1 MEENRSDFFGI
12 PVPEKTEMPVN
23 ENEQPIAQ
31 PIAEPIEEAT
41 VEPIAEPLA
50 GPAKQQLPVQEQ
62 KAAPAFEEAPAKV
75 SCVQQTVDSFFSAKT
90 PSENGCTYAY
100 ARPAPPVHEQPQAA
114 RPQPS
119 YYNPPVRPAQAAYS
133 APQPTPPPYRPAQQ
147 PAGNA
152 FAAAPA
158 AANEKPK
165 QAKAAKKKKKEK
177 KQTNRMSFGQLF
189 ICLALCLIVGSI
201 SGYVSSKSAV
211 ENALDAFKETMTS
224 VPATQSYN
232 VNIIEPTVAPTTPT
246 TEESTEATVPAVNNT
261 SASDIYKQNVNAV
274 VNITA
279 KGVRTVN
286 YGFFFGSQQKE
297 FVSSGSGFFLTE
309 DGYILTNY
317 HVVEGARTFI
327 ATDFNGEEH
336 SATLVGFEESNDI
349 AVLKVEGEFQAVEL
363 GDSNS
368 LEVGDTLLI
377 IGNAL
382 GELQYTLT
390 QGVVSYLERAVTT
403 ETGSVINMFQTDA
416 AINSGNSG
424 GPVFNAKGEVVGIAS
439 AKYASSTIEGL
450 GFCIP
455 IDDVKYMISDIM
467 NVGYVTGKPS
477 VGVSLYTNTSRSNGL
492 PYGCYIVA
500 VEAGSAADNAGLEVG
515 DVITAV
521 DGKTVQ
527 DVDDFGSALSGKRAG
542 DTITLNIYSAAEGR
556 SLQATLTL
564 DEYIPAEPRTEY
576 TNVFDY

>member
-1 MEENRSDFFGI
+1 MDENRFDLFGQN
-12 PVPEKTEMPVN
+12 VN
-23 ENEQPIAQ
+23 ENTQ
-31 PIAEPIEEAT
+31 EPAVVNAPQEENKQSVLQDVPVPQDEPVKQDEPVEEAEA
-41 VEPIAEPLA
+41 V
-50 GPAKQQLPVQEQ
+50 QQPQADPTPVYTAQ
-62 KAAPAFEEAPAKV
+62 A
-75 SCVQQTVDSFFSAKT
+75 QQTVQEKVNSFYNT
-90 PSENGCTYAY
+90 THLNENGCTYAY
-100 ARPAPPVHEQPQAA
+100 ARPQTPPVQNAQSAYSA
-114 RPQPS
+114 QRPQYAS
-119 YYNPPVRPAQAAYS
+119 AQQNVYNAQPAQAAAS
-133 APQPTPPPYRPAQQ
+133 
-147 PAGNA
+147 
-152 FAAAPA
+152 
-158 AANEKPK
+158 
-165 QAKAAKKKKKEK
+165 KKKQKKQKKEK
-177 KQTNRMSFGQLF
+177 KTKSRMSFGQVLL
-189 ICLALCLIVGSI
+189 CMVLCLVVGSV
-201 SGYVSSKSAV
+201 SGYVSSKNAV
-211 ENALDAFKETMTS
+211 ENALEAFKATMTT
-224 VPATQSYN
+224 ATTGAYN
-232 VNIIEPTVAPTTPT
+232 INIIEPSAEATQTTTQPTTQET
-246 TEESTEATVPAVNNT
+246 MPAVNNS

-286 YGFFFGSQQKE
+286 FGFFFGSQQQE
-297 FVSSGSGFFLTE
+297 FTSSGSGFFLTE

-317 HVVEGARTFI
+317 HVVEGARTI
-327 ATDFNGEEH
+327 VATDYDGKEH
-336 SATLVGFEESNDI
+336 SAQLIGYEESNDI
-349 AVLKVEGEFQAVEL
+349 AVLKVSGEFQAVEL

-424 GPVFNAKGEVVGIAS
+424 GPVFNANGQVVGIAS

-500 VEAGSAADNAGLEVG
+500 VEAGSAADRAGLEEG

-521 DGKTVQ
+521 DGKTVR
-527 DVDDFGSALSGKRAG
+527 DVDDFGSVLSGKKAG
-542 DTITLNIYSAAEGR
+542 DTITLNIYSAAYG
-556 SLQATLTL
+556 SNLQATLTL

>member
-1 MEENRSDFFGI
+1 MDENRTDLFGENI
-12 PVPEKTEMPVN
+12 IKN
-23 ENEQPIAQ
+23 ENEIKEPVMPEVPAMAENVSVSEEPQTVPITPVQKEKPQVAQ
-31 PIAEPIEEAT
+31 NPPVQAAEPQT
-41 VEPIAEPLA
+41 
-50 GPAKQQLPVQEQ
+50 
-62 KAAPAFEEAPAKV
+62 
-75 SCVQQTVDSFFSAKT
+75 VQQKVESFYNSMNVNA
-90 PSENGCTYAY
+90 NGCTYAY
-100 ARPAPPVHEQPQAA
+100 ARPQNPQTH
-114 RPQPS
+114 
-119 YYNPPVRPAQAAYS
+119 
-133 APQPTPPPYRPAQQ
+133 TPPAQQ
-147 PAGNA
+147 PDVAPCAPHVQYSYYNA
-152 FAAAPA
+152 PQQNVNPSVAH
-158 AANEKPK
+158 
-165 QAKAAKKKKKEK
+165 QAQTPAKKTHTKKTKKEK
-177 KQTNRMSFGQLF
+177 KEKKPKNRMSFGQVFL
-189 ICLALCLIVGSI
+189 CLALCLVVGSV
-201 SGYVSSKSAV
+201 SGYISSKAAV
-211 ENALDAFKETMTS
+211 ENALDAFKETLTTAS
-224 VPATQSYN
+224 TTGSYN
-232 VNIIEPTVAPTTPT
+232 INIYEQQPESAAPSVQTQQQTDPTVPVAN
-246 TEESTEATVPAVNNT
+246 SAT
-261 SASDIYKQNVNAV
+261 ASDIYKQNVNAV

-286 YGFFFGSQQKE
+286 YGFFFGSQQQE

-317 HVVEGARTFI
+317 HVVEGATTFI
-327 ATDFNGEEH
+327 ATDYDGKEH
-336 SATLVGFEESNDI
+336 SAKLVGFEESNDI
-349 AVLKVEGEFQAVEL
+349 AVLKVNGTFQAVEL
-363 GDSNS
+363 GDSES

-455 IDDVKYMISDIM
+455 IDDVKYMISDIV

-500 VEAGSAADNAGLEVG
+500 VEAGSAADNAGLDEG

-521 DGKTVQ
+521 DGKTVR

-542 DTITLNIYSAAEGR
+542 DSITLTVYSADYG
-556 SLQATLTL
+556 SSSQVSLTL
-564 DEYIPAEPRTEY
+564 DEYVPGEPRTDY

>member
-1 MEENRSDFFGI
+1 MDENRFDLFGNPM
-12 PVPEKTEMPVN
+12 PVKTEKETENKEPAVESAPVT
-23 ENEQPIAQ
+23 ETPVAEQ
-31 PIAEPIEEAT
+31 
-41 VEPIAEPLA
+41 
-50 GPAKQQLPVQEQ
+50 PVQE
-62 KAAPAFEEAPAKV
+62 EKV
-75 SCVQQTVDSFFSAKT
+75 QTVQQKVDSFYRST
-90 PSENGCTYAY
+90 NPTDNGCTYAY
-100 ARPAPPVHEQPQAA
+100 SRYQQPQPAEKTQAQSYAPPVQPQ
-114 RPQPS
+114 QE
-119 YYNPPVRPAQAAYS
+119 PVYS
-133 APQPTPPPYRPAQQ
+133 APKPQYSYYTAPQQNANPYS
-147 PAGNA
+147 
-152 FAAAPA
+152 APKT
-158 AANEKPK
+158 ET
-165 QAKAAKKKKKEK
+165 AAKTVKSKKQKKEK
-177 KQTNRMSFGQLF
+177 KEKKPKSRMSFGQVF
-189 ICLALCLIVGSI
+189 LCLVLCLVVGSV

-211 ENALDAFKETMTS
+211 KDALQEFKATMTTAS
-224 VPATQSYN
+224 TTGSYN
-232 VNIIEPTVAPTTPT
+232 INIYEQQPDTTAPTQTQTQPEPTVPVAN
-246 TEESTEATVPAVNNT
+246 SAT
-261 SASDIYKQNVNAV
+261 ASDIYKQNVNAV

-279 KGVRTVN
+279 KGVKTVN
-286 YGFFFGSQQKE
+286 YGFFFGSQQQE

-317 HVVEGARTFI
+317 HVVEGATTFI
-327 ATDFNGEEH
+327 ATDYDGKEH
-336 SATLVGFEESNDI
+336 SAKLVGFEESNDI
-349 AVLKVEGEFQAVEL
+349 AVLKVSGTFQAVEL
-363 GDSNS
+363 GDSKS

-390 QGVVSYLERAVTT
+390 QGVVSYLERSVTT

-455 IDDVKYMISDIM
+455 IDDVKYMISDIV

-500 VEAGSAADNAGLEVG
+500 VEAGSAADHAGLDEG

-521 DGKTVQ
+521 DGKTVR

-542 DTITLNIYSAAEGR
+542 DSITLTVYAAAYG
-556 SLQATLTL
+556 SSSQVTLTL
-564 DEYIPAEPRTEY
+564 DEYVPGEPRTDY